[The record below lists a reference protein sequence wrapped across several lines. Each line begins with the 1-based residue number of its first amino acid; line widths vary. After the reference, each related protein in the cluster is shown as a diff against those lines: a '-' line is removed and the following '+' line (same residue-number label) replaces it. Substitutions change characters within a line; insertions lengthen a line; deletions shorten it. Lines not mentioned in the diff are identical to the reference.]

1 MLLERARSCLLIVDV
16 QERLTP
22 VMTDPRRVIHHCG
35 LLIRAAQRLE
45 IPVLAS
51 EQYPKGLGPTMID
64 LRQMLPESDILAKTH
79 FSAAA
84 DPEIIRRI
92 GELGRPQVVLAGIE
106 SHVCVLQ
113 SALDLKSRDFDP
125 VVVMDACASRRPE
138 SEQMAWGRLRQEGVP
153 LVSVEM
159 AIFEWLHQAGS
170 AEFKDLSTLIR

>member
-1 MLLERARSCLLIVDV
+1 VLLQRSQSSLLIVDV

-22 VMTDPRRVIHHCG
+22 VMTDPRRVIHNCHV
-35 LLIRAAQRLE
+35 LIRSARRLG

-51 EQYPKGLGPTMID
+51 EQYPKGLGATVVD
-64 LRQMLPESDILAKTH
+64 LREEMPAGDILAKTH

-84 DPEIIRRI
+84 DPQILARIEASGRR
-92 GELGRPQVVLAGIE
+92 QVAIAGIE

-113 SALDLKSRDFDP
+113 TAIDLAARGFQP
-125 VVVMDACASRRPE
+125 AVVMDACASRRAD

-159 AIFEWLHQAGS
+159 ALFEWLHQAGS
-170 AEFKDLSTLIR
+170 PEFKELSTLIR